1 MRGNWLFL
9 IFAIGLFGCEEVID
23 VDLPEAPPKLVID
36 ASINWYKNTLG
47 NNQVVKLTLTTP
59 YFEEDIR
66 PATGA
71 EVYITHN
78 NNTYIFTEE
87 DSSGI
92 YKTDNFIPEIL
103 ATYELT
109 VNYNGETYK
118 GTERLYPVTPI
129 IRVEQSQEGGISG
142 EDYEIKAFYQDP
154 ADEENY
160 YLFKFENDVPT
171 LSSLEVYKDEFI
183 NGNEIFAYYSN
194 EDLKAGNSIVITAYG
209 VSEQFYEFMYILL
222 QQNSIGG
229 GGPFETQPATVRGNC
244 INITDPGNFPL
255 GYFRLSEVD
264 TFTYTLD

>member
-1 MRGNWLFL
+1 MQRNWLFL
-9 IFAIGLFGCEEVID
+9 IITIGLFGCEDVID
-23 VDLPEAPPKLVID
+23 ITLPESPPKLVID
-36 ASINWYKNTLG
+36 ASINWYKNTAG
-47 NNQVVKLTLTTP
+47 NNQFVKLSLTTP
-59 YFEEDIR
+59 YFEKNIR

-78 NNTYIFTEE
+78 NSTYIFMEE
-87 DSSGI
+87 DSTGI
-92 YKTDNFIPEIL
+92 YRTNNFIPELL

-109 VNYNGETYK
+109 VNYGGETYK
-118 GTERLYPVTPI
+118 GTEQLLPITPI
-129 IRVEQSQEGGISG
+129 TRVQQTREGGISG
-142 EDYEIKAFYQDP
+142 DDYEIKAYYQDP

-194 EDLKAGNSIVITAYG
+194 EDLKAGNNIIITSYG
-209 VSEQFYEFMYILL
+209 VSKQFYEFMYILL

-244 INITDPGNFPL
+244 VNTTNPEDFPL
-255 GYFRLSEVD
+255 GYFRISEVD
-264 TFTYTLD
+264 NFTYTLK